1 LRSHHDISLQFINCA
16 KRDRV
21 VEKGIDEDEGL
32 TNHKG
37 WSLQIINCAKRDRV
51 VAKGID
57 EDEGLMN
64 RDKG

>member
-1 LRSHHDISLQFINCA
+1 LQFINCA

-21 VEKGIDEDEGL
+21 VEKSIDEDEGL
-32 TNHKG
+32 MNHKG
-37 WSLQIINCAKRDRV
+37 WSLQIINCPKRDRV